1 MLRTNCLALAVSG
14 YQDAKRDAEL
24 LRLRQERQMLD
35 EQARDAR
42 YRRSRLLAP
51 PPGQFLG
58 ALLSTPGAGVWP
70 GPWPD
75 SPLTRP
81 QGPQPEQQMDHQARN
96 TATANYDKGA
106 ITQSTTERAFDSLRD
121 EQAYTGELLD
131 RLAILLAPV
140 LANLPPEKPLPE
152 GAIHS
157 VPEPP
162 ETDLQRLI
170 EERMRRQGEINSALN
185 TLVQRVRL

>member
-58 ALLSTPGAGVWP
+58 ALLSTPGAGAWP

-81 QGPQPEQQMDHQARN
+81 QGPQPEHQMEYQSKANMAD
-96 TATANYDKGA
+96 ATTKADRTQTRTEGA
-106 ITQSTTERAFDSLRD
+106 FASLRD
-121 EQAYTGELLD
+121 EQAYTGELID
-131 RLAILLAPV
+131 RLAILLGPV
-140 LANLPPEKPLPE
+140 LAMPQAEKPLPE
-152 GAIHS
+152 GMVRS
-157 VPEPP
+157 VPAPP
-162 ETDLQRLI
+162 ETDLQRLVD
-170 EERMRRQGEINSALN
+170 ERLQRQAEINSALN
-185 TLVQRVRL
+185 DLVQRVRL